1 MLQRVLI
8 PNRGV
13 VARRI
18 VRACRKLGIQSVI
31 CHSDLDA
38 QTPAVEE
45 ADEAVRLPGYR
56 AQDTYLNS
64 HLILETAKK
73 LRADAIHP
81 GYGFLAE
88 SSSFAEDVDSAG
100 VSFIGPSSDWIKRMS
115 VKTEARSSMSKLGI
129 PVHEGSGLLQN
140 EDCIRDFVEQVGL
153 PIVLKPAAGGGGI
166 GMFVVHEEDEITV
179 KFQQAQSLAKSG
191 FADDS
196 LYAEKYLSKP
206 RHIEFQ
212 VVADGSHC
220 AMLGAREC
228 SIQRRHQK
236 LIEETPVPGDLDKQL
251 VEIEPQ
257 LTSAI
262 RDYDSIGTVECL
274 HAHGKFGFL
283 EMNTR
288 LQVEHGV
295 TEEAHDVDL
304 VAIQLQIAA
313 GDSLDRLD
321 LGSKAP
327 VRHAVE
333 ARLYAEDS
341 NRMLPSTGK
350 LNVFHPV
357 SFEGVRIEVGYR
369 AGNYITPYYDPL
381 LAKIIGTG
389 SSREQAIA
397 RTSIALKAFEVEG
410 VSTNS
415 ELLQYVLGSEPF
427 ILGQIHTGLLEQ
439 LHSRFSH

>member
-1 MLQRVLI
+1 MHQRVLI

-13 VARRI
+13 IARRI
-18 VRACRKLGIQSVI
+18 VRACRKLGIQSVV

-45 ADEAVRLPGYR
+45 CDQAVRLPGYQ
-56 AQDTYLNS
+56 AKDTYLNS
-64 HLILETAKK
+64 HLVLETAKK
-73 LRADAIHP
+73 CRADAIHP

-88 SSSFAEDVDSAG
+88 SSSFAEDVETAG
-100 VSFIGPSSDWIKRMS
+100 ISFIGPSSDWIKRMS

-140 EDCIRDFVEQVGL
+140 EDCIRDFVGQVGL

-166 GMFVVHEEDEITV
+166 GMFVVHEEDEIAI
-179 KFQQAQSLAKSG
+179 KFQQAQPLAKSG

-212 VVADGSHC
+212 VVADGSDC
-220 AMLGAREC
+220 SILGVREC

-251 VEIEPQ
+251 ADIEPQ

-274 HAHGKFGFL
+274 YDDGKLGFL

-295 TEEAHDVDL
+295 TEEAHNVDL
-304 VAIQLQIAA
+304 VALQVQISA
-313 GDSLDRLD
+313 GESLDSLD
-321 LGSKAP
+321 LGSEKP
-327 VRHAVE
+327 QQYAVE

-341 NRMLPSTGK
+341 ERMLPSSGK
-350 LNVFHPV
+350 LNVFRPV
-357 SFEGVRIEVGYR
+357 PFEGVRIEAGYR

-397 RTSIALKAFEVEG
+397 RTAIALKAFEVEG

-415 ELLQYVLGSEPF
+415 ELLQNILGSEAF
-427 ILGQIHTGLLEQ
+427 ILGRIHTGLLEE
-439 LHSRFSH
+439 LHTRSSR

>member
-1 MLQRVLI
+1 MHQRVLI
-8 PNRGV
+8 SNRGV
-13 VARRI
+13 IARRI
-18 VRACRKLGIQSVI
+18 VRACRKLGIQSIV

-45 ADEAVRLPGYR
+45 ADDAVRLPGFR
-56 AQDTYLNS
+56 AKDTYLNS
-64 HLILETAKK
+64 HLILDIAKK
-73 LRADAIHP
+73 CRADAIHP

-88 SSSFAEDVDSAG
+88 SSSFAEEVEAAG
-100 VSFIGPSSDWIKRMS
+100 IAFVGPSSDWIKRMS
-115 VKTEARSSMSKLGI
+115 VKTEARSSMNKLGI
-129 PVHEGSGLLQN
+129 PVHEGSGLIRDEN
-140 EDCIRDFVEQVGL
+140 CIREFVAQVGL

-166 GMFVVHEEDEITV
+166 GMFVVHDEDEIAV
-179 KFQQAQSLAKSG
+179 KFQQAKTLAQAG

-212 VVADGSHC
+212 VVADGSQC
-220 AMLGAREC
+220 AVLGAREC

-236 LIEETPVPGDLDKQL
+236 LIEETPVPGDLDDQQAD
-251 VEIEPQ
+251 IEPQ

-274 HAHGKFGFL
+274 YADGKFGFL

-304 VAIQLQIAA
+304 VALQLQVSA
-313 GDSLDRLD
+313 GESLDSLD
-321 LGSKAP
+321 LGSKKP
-327 VRHAVE
+327 NKYAVE

-341 NRMLPSTGK
+341 ERMLPSTGK
-350 LNVFHPV
+350 LNVFRPV
-357 SFEGVRIEVGYR
+357 PFEGVRIEAGYQS
-369 AGNYITPYYDPL
+369 GNYVTPYYDPL

-389 SSREQAIA
+389 SNREQAIA
-397 RTSIALKAFEVEG
+397 RTAIALKAFEVEG

-415 ELLQYVLGSEPF
+415 ELLQNVLGTEAF
-427 ILGQIHTGLLEQ
+427 ILGRIHTGLLEE
-439 LHSRFSH
+439 LLAHRSR

>member
-1 MLQRVLI
+1 MFKRVLI
-8 PNRGV
+8 ANRGV
-13 VARRI
+13 IARRI
-18 VRACRKLGIQSVI
+18 ARACRRLRIESVV

-45 ADEAVRLPGYR
+45 ADGAVRLPGYR
-56 AQDTYLNS
+56 VKDTYLNTEQ
-64 HLILETAKK
+64 ILQAANDCG
-73 LRADAIHP
+73 ADAIHP

-88 SSSFAEDVDSAG
+88 SHSFSIAVKEAG
-100 VSFIGPSSDWIKRMS
+100 LTFIGPSPEWIRRMS
-115 VKTEARSSMSKLGI
+115 TKTEARDSMRKLGI
-129 PVHEGSGLLQN
+129 PVHEGSGL
-140 EDCIRDFVEQVGL
+140 IRDEQCVREFVEQAGL

-166 GMFVVHEEDEITV
+166 GMFVVHYEKEIPT
-179 KFQQAQSLAKSG
+179 KLKQAQTLAQSG

-196 LYAEKYLSKP
+196 LYAEKYLSQP

-212 VVADGSHC
+212 AVADGSNC
-220 AMLGAREC
+220 AILGAREC

-236 LIEETPVPGDLDKQL
+236 LIEETPVPGDLDEQSAT
-251 VEIEPQ
+251 IEPK
-257 LTSAI
+257 LTEAI
-262 RDYDSIGTVECL
+262 RTYDSVGTVECL
-274 HAHGKFGFL
+274 YAEGKFGFL

-295 TEEAHDVDL
+295 TEEAYDVDL
-304 VAIQLQIAA
+304 VAIQMQISA
-313 GDSLDRLD
+313 GGSLDSLD
-321 LGSKAP
+321 LGSNVP

-350 LNVFHPV
+350 LNVFRPV
-357 SFEGVRIEVGYR
+357 SFDGVRIEAGYR
-369 AGNYITPYYDPL
+369 AGNHITPYYDPL

-389 SSREQAIA
+389 TSREQAIA

-415 ELLQYVLGSEPF
+415 DLLQYVLGSEPF
-427 ILGQIHTGLLEQ
+427 ILGQVHTGLLEQ

>member
-1 MLQRVLI
+1 MHQRVLI
-8 PNRGV
+8 SNRGV
-13 VARRI
+13 IAGRL
-18 VRACRKLGIQSVI
+18 VRACRKLGIQSVV

-56 AQDTYLNS
+56 AKDTYLNS
-64 HLILETAKK
+64 HLILEIAKK
-73 LRADAIHP
+73 CRADAVHP

-88 SSSFAEDVDSAG
+88 SSSFAEDLEAAG
-100 VSFIGPSSDWIKRMS
+100 ITFIGPSSDWIKRMS
-115 VKTEARSSMSKLGI
+115 VKTEARNSMSKLGI

-140 EDCIRDFVEQVGL
+140 EDCIREFVGQVGL

-166 GMFVVHEEDEITV
+166 GMFVVNEVDEIAI

-212 VVADGSHC
+212 VVADGSKC
-220 AMLGAREC
+220 AVLGAREC

-236 LIEETPVPGDLDKQL
+236 LIEETPVPGDLDEQQAD
-251 VEIEPQ
+251 IEPQ
-257 LTSAI
+257 LTTAI
-262 RDYDSIGTVECL
+262 QKYDSIGTVECL
-274 HAHGKFGFL
+274 YADGKFGFL

-304 VAIQLQIAA
+304 VALQLQISS
-313 GDSLDRLD
+313 DESLDSLD
-321 LGSKAP
+321 LGSKKP
-327 VRHAVE
+327 KKYAVE

-341 NRMLPSTGK
+341 ERMLPSIGK
-350 LNVFHPV
+350 LNVFRPV
-357 SFEGVRIEVGYR
+357 PFEGVRIEAGYR
-369 AGNYITPYYDPL
+369 AGNYVTPYYDPL

-389 SSREQAIA
+389 SNREQAIA
-397 RTSIALKAFEVEG
+397 RTTIALKAFEIEG

-415 ELLQYVLGSEPF
+415 ELLQNVLGSEAF
-427 ILGQIHTGLLEQ
+427 ILGRIHTGLLEE
-439 LHSRFSH
+439 LLAHRSR